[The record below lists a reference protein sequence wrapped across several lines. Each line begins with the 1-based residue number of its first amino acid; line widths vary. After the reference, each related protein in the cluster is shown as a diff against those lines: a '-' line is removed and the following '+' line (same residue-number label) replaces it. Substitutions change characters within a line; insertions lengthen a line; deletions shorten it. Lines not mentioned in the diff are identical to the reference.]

1 MTLPVVSALP
11 TPPSR
16 ADAPATFN
24 TRADAFLNA
33 LPTFQSELNAYRAAL
48 PSTITGTDYSATSA
62 TSVAIATGSKS
73 FTIETGKSFQIGQSV
88 RVASTASPANY
99 MDGQVTAHNNS
110 TGALTV
116 NVTAVGGSGTL
127 AAWTVS
133 LLPAGSGFVTLSGT
147 ETLTNKT
154 LTTPVLSGTASGTTA
169 GRVGYLSGAMTYGD
183 GSAQRTIANLDQ
195 AQTFTNKTIDTAS
208 GNVLKVNGNTLAATA
223 GTATVTLPNTTD
235 TLVGRGTTDTLTN
248 KTLTAPVI
256 NGGSV
261 DYNTT
266 VSATGTAAA
275 NSVGYLGLPQNAKT
289 ASYTLLI
296 TDIAKDIYL
305 SGTTAGQSIT
315 IPANSSV
322 AFPVGSVVVITNDS
336 NQNWSIAI
344 TTDTLALS
352 PGGTTGTRTLAAGGT
367 ATIRKVTST
376 KWWIYGTG
384 LS

>member
-223 GTATVTLPNTTD
+223 GTATVTLPNATD

-248 KTLTAPVI
+248 KTLTAPTI
-256 NGGSV
+256 NGGTIGVATSP
-261 DYNTT
+261 
-266 VSATGTAAA
+266 SA
-275 NSVGYLGLPQNAKT
+275 NNPGYLGIPQVGIT
-289 ASYTLLI
+289 ASRTLAL
-296 TDIAKDIYL
+296 TDIGSEIYI
-305 SGTTAGQSIT
+305 SGTTAAQTVT
-315 IPANSSV
+315 IPANGSV
-322 AFPVGSVVVITNDS
+322 AFPIGSVIVISNDS
-336 NQNWSIAI
+336 NQNWAIAI
-344 TTDTLALS
+344 TSDTLAWS
-352 PGGTTGTRTLAAGGT
+352 PTMATGARTLAPGGSVTLSKKT
-367 ATIRKVTST
+367 ATR
-376 KWWIYGTG
+376 WWISGSG